1 MIIGLEEP
9 GNDLERRNWKMKKL
23 IALLL
28 GLALL
33 CGCAAA
39 FAEGEE
45 LPYLE
50 TIPNDN
56 YYGGVTTLTDAS
68 YPQVCISP
76 FNAYELFARNSK
88 EPMYVTFPCPEG
100 VDCSGFAVDSSDF
113 AIMDVDNCSRE
124 YYYQATTSYSYEVF
138 LSKVEDEANILMDGS
153 DGVAAYIK
161 PDGDRAYALFGLD
174 EIEKSAK
181 LYVQIHLVN
190 LRGMEDAEKADA
202 LKTAITEEIARLQG
216 SMAIVKL
223 DQFWTDGTYKGV
235 NLYIKNAPGEHLK
248 MDLPEM
254 TFHFDGEDFGGKPF
268 VTSLSK
274 SSFNA
279 HVAVNREKIVNIDA
293 AVDYYSYVYYNR
305 DESEITKA
313 TLSDGNEWGIYVAN
327 ERDGKPYSVHA
338 ARVLYTVDNNG
349 EAQPYYLTIQMDCAS
364 SGMYW
369 ADVNAFIQDLDQLA
383 VAVQAAE

>member
-1 MIIGLEEP
+1 
-9 GNDLERRNWKMKKL
+9 MKKL

-50 TIPNDN
+50 TVPNDN

-76 FNAYELFARNSK
+76 FNAYELFARDKK

-100 VDCSGFAVDSSDF
+100 VACSGFAVDSSDF
-113 AIMDVDNCSRE
+113 AIVDTNNCDRE
-124 YYYQATTSYSYEVF
+124 YFYQATTSYSYEVF
-138 LSKVEDEANILMDGS
+138 LSKVEDESNILMDGS
-153 DGVAAYIK
+153 NGVAAYIK
-161 PDGDRAYALFGLD
+161 PDSNRAYALFGLD

-181 LYVQIHLVN
+181 LYVQMYLVN
-190 LRGMEDAEKADA
+190 QRDKTDEEKVEA
-202 LKTAITEEIARLQG
+202 LKTAITEEVARLQG
-216 SMAIVKL
+216 SMAIVKADKL
-223 DQFWTDGTYKGV
+223 WTDGTYKGV
-235 NLYIKNAPGEHLK
+235 NLYIKNAPGQHLK

-254 TFHFDGEDFGGKPF
+254 TFHFDGVEFGGKPF
-268 VTSLSK
+268 VTRVNK
-274 SSFNA
+274 SAFDACVS
-279 HVAVNREKIVNIDA
+279 VNREKNVNIEA
-293 AVDYYSYVYYNR
+293 AVDTYSYVYYNR
-305 DESEITKA
+305 EESDITKA

-327 ERDGKPYSVHA
+327 DKDGKPYSVHA

-383 VAVQAAE
+383 VAIQAAE